1 MGRGSEALATAE
13 VSRSGEAARG
23 ATAPTLLRVRLTVHV
38 AGAPRVGAQ
47 PPFAPRQALGGGLEE
62 RDECVDDGRGAFVA
76 MTEQGRAAIERAAPG
91 HARTVRRL
99 MFDQLSDDEVDTLG
113 DVLATVLTQLSQR
126 AGPPGTA

>member
-1 MGRGSEALATAE
+1 M
-13 VSRSGEAARG
+13 
-23 ATAPTLLRVRLTVHV
+23 
-38 AGAPRVGAQ
+38 
-47 PPFAPRQALGGGLEE
+47 E
-62 RDECVDDGRGAFVA
+62 REECVDDGRGAFVV